1 MAEGDISPA
10 RWASLRAHF
19 EHVSALT
26 PGERA
31 EYLHRLEETEPQ
43 TAPLLKDLLEPTQD
57 DFLTSSPWRSFLQDP
72 AKQAAHAFLI
82 GDVLGGRFEIEAFI
96 GEGGSGEVYRAFDRH
111 RQMQIA
117 LKTIRPVL
125 ARDQSAVTTLRNELN
140 MATQVSHPN
149 VCRLYDIQFA
159 SPDGEGASFITME
172 LLNGESLAARIRKQ
186 RLVPAEAHPIVRQ
199 IVSGLA
205 AAHECGVAHRD
216 LKSAN
221 VLLVP
226 AGEGVR
232 AVITDFGLARKI
244 SPGAEL
250 TVTLTSVV
258 AGTPAYMAPEQL
270 QGKKPTKAVDIHA
283 LGVILFEMVTGRL
296 PFEGDTA
303 LAIAAA
309 RLNHDAPSPRRY
321 EPALDARWE
330 QAILACLDRNPS
342 KRPASALDVL
352 SALEAPSLRKWPRR
366 AMLGTLAAAIAAG
379 TFVAVKPHGRNPEA
393 EAAFQR
399 ALVFN
404 QRRTAE
410 GLQNA
415 IRELR
420 RATDL
425 EPRWAVAWSNLADAY
440 GAASNAEIMDP
451 RTALPAARDAARRAT
466 FLDDRLAR
474 AHGSLA
480 WTLSLDLDEWPKAEA
495 EFRGAIDL
503 DAKDPEVRRWF
514 AVHLRKLG
522 RFQEAEE
529 QARAGLALT
538 HSTDPRL
545 LSELAFLFFTARQ
558 PERFHAQVAEA
569 HRLFPNDALV
579 ESLEAKSLELQGK
592 FAEAMDVL
600 NFVERL
606 GMDRAIVMLLKAGL
620 AISQNNPDEAKR
632 LALDV
637 ERMWRS
643 RPVDGL
649 VLVGVYAR
657 LGERDNAFRIVEE
670 AYQRKDNTLLSLAT
684 SPWVDSLRADSRFR
698 EWLQRLH
705 FTDQIMHRMEFK
717 SSSLSGAVSQPSRT
731 GTS

>member
-1 MAEGDISPA
+1 MAEGDLNPA

-19 EHVSALT
+19 ERVSALA
-26 PGERA
+26 PDERA
-31 EYLHRLEETEPQ
+31 EYLRRLEETDP
-43 TAPLLKDLLEPTQD
+43 TLAPMLNDLLGATHD
-57 DFLTSSPWRSFLQDP
+57 DFLARSPWHSLSQDP
-72 AKQAAHAFLI
+72 SKHAAHAFRI

-96 GEGGSGEVYRAFDRH
+96 GEGGSGQVYRAFDRH

-117 LKTIRPVL
+117 LKTIRPLL

-149 VCRLYDIQFA
+149 VCRLYDIQVA
-159 SPDGEGASFITME
+159 SPPGEGASFITME
-172 LLNGESLAARIRKQ
+172 LLTGESLSARIRKH
-186 RLVPAEAHPIVRQ
+186 RLSTPEAHPIVRQ
-199 IVSGLA
+199 IVNGLA
-205 AAHECGVAHRD
+205 AAHDCGVAHRD

-221 VLLVP
+221 VILVP

-270 QGKKPTKAVDIHA
+270 QGKPPTRAVDIHA

-296 PFEGDTA
+296 PFEGDTP

-321 EPALDARWE
+321 EPELDEQWAR
-330 QAILACLDRNPS
+330 AILACLDRDPS
-342 KRPASALDVL
+342 KRPAAALDVL
-352 SALEAPSLRKWPRR
+352 SALDAPPLRKWPRR
-366 AMLGTLAAAIAAG
+366 AMLGALAAAAAAG
-379 TFVAVKPHGRNPEA
+379 AFVAVRPHGRNPEA
-393 EAAFQR
+393 EAAFHR

-410 GLQNA
+410 GMQNA

-420 RATDL
+420 RATEL
-425 EPRWAVAWSNLADAY
+425 EPGWAVAWSNLADAY

-451 RTALPAARDAARRAT
+451 RTALAAARAAAGRAIS
-466 FLDDRLAR
+466 LDDRLAR

-495 EFRGAIDL
+495 EFRRAIDL
-503 DAKDPEVRRWF
+503 DANDPEVRRWF

-522 RFQEAEE
+522 RFREAEE
-529 QARAGLALT
+529 QDQAGLKLT

-592 FAEAMDVL
+592 FAEAMGVL
-600 NFVERL
+600 DFVERL
-606 GMDRAIVMLLKAGL
+606 GMDRAIVLLLKAGL
-620 AISQNNPDEAKR
+620 AISQNNPDEAR
-632 LALDV
+632 RFALEV
-637 ERMWRS
+637 ERMGSS

-649 VLVGVYAR
+649 VLAGVYAR
-657 LGERDNAFRIVEE
+657 LADRANAFRIIEE
-670 AYQRKDNTLLSLAT
+670 AYRRKDNTLLSLAT
-684 SPWVDSLRADSRFR
+684 SPWVDPLRADPRFR
-698 EWLQRLH
+698 QWLLRLH
-705 FTDQIMHRMEFK
+705 FTDQIMQRMEFN
-717 SSSLSGAVSQPSRT
+717 SSSFNGSLSQPSRT